1 MQTDGRKVRSQN
13 RQLANKNIK
22 TEAEYGKNGLAGFA
36 EGAFCKSLQANCS
49 RIVPAAENE
58 KPPAMSC
65 WRLKN
70 GAPRLTRTDALP
82 LTRRLLYQLSY

>member
-36 EGAFCKSLQANCS
+36 EGAFCKSLQANSS

-70 GAPRLTRTDALP
+70 GAPRLTRTDDLP

>member
-1 MQTDGRKVRSQN
+1 MQADGRKVRSQN
-13 RQLANKNIK
+13 RKLANKSIK
-22 TEAEYGKNGLAGFA
+22 TEAEYGNNGLAGFA

-49 RIVPAAENE
+49 RIIPAAENE

-70 GAPRLTRTDALP
+70 GAPRLTRTDDLP

>member
-1 MQTDGRKVRSQN
+1 MQADGRKVRSQN
-13 RQLANKNIK
+13 RKLANKNIK

-58 KPPAMSC
+58 KPPAMFC

-70 GAPRLTRTDALP
+70 GAPRL
-82 LTRRLLYQLSY
+82 S